1 MRALG
6 AEQRSNEQR
15 FPTQALPSSHRSPQV
30 GPPLGCPSPGVVP
43 RCTPV
48 TPAVPG
54 VGCSGSE
61 QGSIAG
67 TAPEGLHADTAAQQD
82 PSSRQQPH
90 SHHPELHSQHPA
102 KLWEPRLIPCSST
115 PRGSI
120 ARARSTAG
128 RAKDPF
134 LSRGVKAAKVRA
146 PRSGSLQS

>member
-1 MRALG
+1 MQALG
-6 AEQRSNEQR
+6 AERPSDEQR
-15 FPTQALPSSHRSPQV
+15 FPTQALPSSRRSPQV
-30 GPPLGCPSPGVVP
+30 GPPLGCPSPRVVP
-43 RCTPV
+43 RRTPM

-67 TAPEGLHADTAAQQD
+67 TAPEGLHADTPAQQD
-82 PSSRQQPH
+82 PSSRQRPH

-102 KLWEPRLIPCSST
+102 KLQEPRLIPCSST

-120 ARARSTAG
+120 ARAHSTAG
-128 RAKDPF
+128 KAKDPF
-134 LSRGVKAAKVRA
+134 LSRGIKAAKVRA